1 MEIVQNTI
9 EKEIK
14 IYYVS
19 AVEEILKEKRV
30 IMIKNKNFKKNNSMI
45 Q

>member
-1 MEIVQNTI
+1 MEFVQNTI
-9 EKEIK
+9 KKGIK

-19 AVEEILKEKRV
+19 VVEEILKEKRV